1 MAIYDVDG
9 NEISVSGSI
18 VTDPTFTQEGDAA
31 DAKLTGEYLTK
42 VDAFAEPVDGDI
54 PELHF
59 TGTLPESK
67 DEGKLLLK
75 VEYYSK
81 TQQFSEWC
89 TLKVQ
94 GDGSLKYP
102 KKNFNIQFFKDSAK
116 SKKSKHNF
124 KGWGSQSKFTLKAN
138 WSDITHARNIC
149 MARIWT
155 EMLQTRDDFDDLPD
169 DLINSPNF
177 GVIDGFTVRFFC
189 NGIYYGRYTLNIP
202 KDPWMFNM
210 DDELEN
216 NVVLYGESKSSNSST
231 CFKAP
236 AVVDGTD
243 WTDEIHEDDVPTS
256 VVTNL
261 NAFISFVMTST
272 DAQFYQNLTNYIS
285 VPSIIDVYVYA
296 YANCGID
303 SIGKNEMFLSYGG
316 SKYIASVYDL
326 DCVWGLRWDGALG
339 YYPPTYPFNSYN
351 GSLLHERLESLFAT
365 EIKARYIELRET
377 VLSEGNINRHFNVFM
392 ANLTPELIAED
403 YAATTAEGAYTEM
416 PSVSTN
422 NIQQIR
428 SFIKARREYVDSVFD
443 VT

>member
-1 MAIYDVDG
+1 MAIYDIDG
-9 NEISVSGSI
+9 NEIVEPSVT
-18 VTDPTFTQEGDAA
+18 VDPTFTQEESAA
-31 DAKLTGEYLTK
+31 DAKLTGDYFTK
-42 VDAFAEPVDGDI
+42 LDAFSEPVDGDI

-67 DEGKLLLK
+67 DDGKLLLK

-81 TQQFSEWC
+81 TQKFSEWC

-94 GDGSLKYP
+94 GDGSVKYP

-116 SKKSKHNF
+116 AKKSKHNF
-124 KGWGSQSKFTLKAN
+124 KMWGEQSKFTLKAN

-155 EMLQTRDDFDDLPD
+155 DMLKTRADFNSLPD

-177 GVIDGFTVRFFC
+177 GVIDGFTVKFFC

-216 NVVLYGESKSSNSST
+216 NVVLYGESKSTNSST
-231 CFKAP
+231 CFKAS

-261 NAFISFVMTST
+261 NAFISFVMNST
-272 DAQFYQNLTNYIS
+272 DAQFKSNLSNYIS
-285 VPSIIDVYVYA
+285 VPSIIDVYLYA
-296 YANCGID
+296 YANCGVD
-303 SIGKNEMFLSYGG
+303 SIGKNEMFLSYAG

-326 DCVWGLRWDGALG
+326 DCVYGLRWDGVLN
-339 YYPPTYPFNSYN
+339 YSPTYPFNSYN
-351 GSLLHERLESLFAT
+351 GSLLHERLESLFSS
-365 EIKARYIELRET
+365 EIRARYTELRDGP
-377 VLSEGNINRHFNVFM
+377 LSEGNIIRHFEQFM
-392 ANLTPELIAED
+392 SNLSPELIAED
-403 YAATTAEGAYTEM
+403 YATTTADGAYINM
-416 PSVSTN
+416 PSVDTN

-428 SFIKARREYVDSVFD
+428 SFIVARREYVDSMIL
-443 VT
+443 T